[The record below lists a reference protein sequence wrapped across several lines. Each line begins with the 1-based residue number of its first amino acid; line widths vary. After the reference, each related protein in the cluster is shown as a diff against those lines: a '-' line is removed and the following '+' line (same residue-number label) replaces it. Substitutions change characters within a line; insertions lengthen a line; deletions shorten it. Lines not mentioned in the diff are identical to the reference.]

1 MEIVHVFIDTN
12 IFLHYRPVDD
22 IPWRDIVGADSVV
35 VCVAPI
41 VVEEL
46 DDQKDTHRLT
56 KIRDRA
62 RKALQL
68 IERSVEENDFEIRN
82 GVSLQYMSEPDIS
95 FSDHGLRRE
104 KNDDNLVASVLSLG
118 PEAQNTAVLV
128 TGDTGPRLKAARL
141 GLSSMGLPHE
151 YKRESALSET
161 EKEKRQLQQELSRL
175 RNRLPELDL
184 VFDAGEKYCV
194 YQVSEYDPLTE
205 KEISIGVEDIKEQY
219 PKKDYETIGKTRK
232 PLKGSLAGFT
242 GPSQQDID
250 RYNNRLDDF
259 YHEYEKYLEARENI
273 RGVKS
278 RMITLN
284 IAIRNIGSAPAADVD
299 VFMHFPNGF
308 MLFSDEDLPDLNIE
322 EPQPPT
328 EPKGGFLNIGGRMN
342 AWSRH
347 LSPDINLPPAAPPGN
362 VSPPNIEE
370 TNSYKVNFRVQKL
383 KHNMREDCGPYYVL
397 FNSFDGASSF
407 GIEYRINTADLAD
420 DTEGKLHV
428 VVEKG

>member
-1 MEIVHVFIDTN
+1 MKVVHVFIDTN
-12 IFLHYRPVDD
+12 IFLHYRPIGD
-22 IPWRDIVGADSVV
+22 IPWNEIVGADSVV
-35 VCVAPI
+35 LCIAPI

-46 DDQKDTHRLT
+46 DDQKDRHRLS

-68 IERSVEENDFEIRN
+68 IERSDEDDDFEIRK
-82 GVSLQYMSEPDIS
+82 GVSRQYMSETDIS

-128 TGDTGPRLKAARL
+128 TGDTGPRLKAAHL

-151 YKRESALSET
+151 YKRESALSEI
-161 EKEKRQLQQELSRL
+161 EKEKRQLQQELSL
-175 RNRLPELDL
+175 LKNRLPELDL
-184 VFDAGEKYCV
+184 VFDTGEKHCV
-194 YQVSEYDPLTE
+194 CQMSEYRPLTE
-205 KEISIGVEDIKEQY
+205 EEIGVGAEDIMEQY
-219 PKKDYETIGKTRK
+219 PKKDFETIGKTRK
-232 PLKGSLAGFT
+232 SLKGSLAGLT

-328 EPKGGFLNIGGRMN
+328 EPKRGLLNIGGRMD
-342 AWSRH
+342 AWSHH

-362 VSPPNIEE
+362 VSPPNIE
-370 TNSYKVNFRVQKL
+370 R
-383 KHNMREDCGPYYVL
+383 
-397 FNSFDGASSF
+397 
-407 GIEYRINTADLAD
+407 RIATR
-420 DTEGKLHV
+420 
-428 VVEKG
+428 